1 MAMNKTSMKYLLK
14 AIMLTVTL
22 GFVSCRHKE
31 LCDEKI
37 FAADVKV
44 VFDWSKSPDAHV
56 ETMRVYLFPVDGGD
70 ALLYEF
76 TDVQGGKI
84 TVPVGSYKA
93 LCINS
98 DTDSLLYR
106 NMNMYDTFEV
116 YSPDGSMN
124 AAAYAALNQDES
136 PAERVGVS
144 PDCFYTDRIQS
155 LRLEITENEQ
165 VIRFVPENL
174 VCRYWIEIRNVSNLQ
189 YVAAGWVTG
198 GLSGMSVGRFLG
210 ENRLDAES
218 VIIPFEMHSDGVS
231 TLRTEFLTF
240 GEYAVTKLHKV
251 GVNVVMPDGNDKCY
265 LYDVTEQIHNAP
277 NPRDVHIILD
287 GLPLPK
293 PIVPGS
299 GFHASVDEWEN
310 VEVDLPM

>member
-1 MAMNKTSMKYLLK
+1 MNRTSMNNLLK
-14 AIMLTVTL
+14 AVMVILTVC
-22 GFVSCRHKE
+22 FVSCRHKE

-37 FAADVKV
+37 FAANVKV
-44 VFDWSKSPDAHV
+44 VFDWAKSPDAHV

-76 TDVQGGKI
+76 TDIQGGNI
-84 TVPVGSYKA
+84 TVPVGRYKA

-106 NMNMYDTFEV
+106 NMNRYDTFEL

-124 AAAYAALNQDES
+124 VAAYAALNQDEAS
-136 PAERVGVS
+136 SERVGFS
-144 PDCFYTDRIQS
+144 PDCFYADRIEN
-155 LRLEITENEQ
+155 LCLEVTENEQ
-165 VIRFVPENL
+165 TIRFSPENL
-174 VCRYWIEIRNVSNLQ
+174 ACRYQIEIRNVANLQ

-198 GLSGMSVGRFLG
+198 GLSGMSAGWFLG
-210 ENRLDAES
+210 ENQLDAES

-231 TLRTEFLTF
+231 TLKTEFLTF
-240 GEYAVTKLHKV
+240 GEYSLKQSHKV
-251 GVNVVMPDGNDKCY
+251 AVHVVMPDGNDKCY
-265 LYDVTEQIHNAP
+265 LYDVSEQIHNAP

-299 GFHASVDEWEN
+299 GFYASVDEWEN